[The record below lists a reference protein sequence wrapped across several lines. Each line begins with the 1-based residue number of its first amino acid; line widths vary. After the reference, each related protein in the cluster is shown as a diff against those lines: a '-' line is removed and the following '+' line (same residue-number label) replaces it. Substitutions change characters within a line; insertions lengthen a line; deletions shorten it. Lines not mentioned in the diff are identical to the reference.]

1 MAEKKCGCCGNTVG
15 IWVWF
20 FLAASQV
27 IVFIGRLAEYLAD
40 PYGLKV
46 IVPFAVFHGCAAAVF
61 AAVGLV
67 MLYRRRRQEKEKAV
81 DADV

>member
-1 MAEKKCGCCGNTVG
+1 MAEKKCGCCGNKVG

-27 IVFIGRLAEYLAD
+27 IVFIGRLAEYLTD

>member
-1 MAEKKCGCCGNTVG
+1 MAEKTCSCCKSKVG
-15 IWVWF
+15 MWVWF

-27 IVFIGRLAEYLAD
+27 VVLIGRLAEYLAD

-46 IVPFAVFHGCAAAVF
+46 IVPFALFHGCTAAVF
-61 AAVGLV
+61 AAVGFV

-81 DADV
+81 DENV

>member
-1 MAEKKCGCCGNTVG
+1 MAEKKCGCCGNKVG

-27 IVFIGRLAEYLAD
+27 IVFIGRLAEYLTD

-61 AAVGLV
+61 V
-67 MLYRRRRQEKEKAV
+67 MLYRRRGQEKEKAV